1 MERVVLDLSIEL
13 RDGNLLQACLI
24 KVDKRDGLVIT
35 IYLQYLSVLNLSI
48 LEYVKLNALWI
59 FCRFTV
65 VEYRCGF
72 LYRGKRKKI
81 EMIFFFFRHCV
92 FDINIQYVILQYSM
106 EFPF

>member
-13 RDGNLLQACLI
+13 RDGNLLLACLI
-24 KVDKRDGLVIT
+24 KVDKRDGLVVT

-48 LEYVKLNALWI
+48 LEYVKYNVLWI
-59 FCRFTV
+59 FCSFALL
-65 VEYRCGF
+65 EYRCGF
-72 LYRGKRKKI
+72 LCRGKREKI

-92 FDINIQYVILQYSM
+92 FDINIQYVLLQYSM

>member
-65 VEYRCGF
+65 VEYRCDF
-72 LYRGKRKKI
+72 LYRGKIKKI

-92 FDINIQYVILQYSM
+92 FDINIQYVLLQYSM